1 MNCFANWERIDV
13 SEQPTA
19 RWGHSSYIYRD
30 NIYIYGG
37 FSGYIYFFL
46 HSILS
51 ILEML
56 LKHIL
61 VMLILLI

>member
-37 FSGYIYFFL
+37 FSGYIYFL